1 MVEQTARKLAEELI
15 NSEYGQAFITA
26 KKAYDEDLEAQ
37 KMVQDLIAAG
47 GIIEYV
53 QDYVNKQN
61 AFQNRL
67 GNEDVPDEDKDAF
80 YEEINALN
88 TAIRERGTSGA
99 LYKAESDF
107 NEYTQ
112 SVFNIIMTA
121 LQNTL
126 TPESA
131 GGCGGGCSTCSG
143 CH

>member
-37 KMVQDLIAAG
+37 KMVQD
-47 GIIEYV
+47 
-53 QDYVNKQN
+53 YVNKQN

-67 GNEDVPDEDKDAF
+67 GNEAVPDEDKDAF

>member
-37 KMVQDLIAAG
+37 KM
-47 GIIEYV
+47 V

-131 GGCGGGCSTCSG
+131 GGCSGGCSTCSG

>member
-37 KMVQDLIAAG
+37 KM
-47 GIIEYV
+47 V

-131 GGCGGGCSTCSG
+131 GGCGGGCSTCNG

>member
-37 KMVQDLIAAG
+37 KM
-47 GIIEYV
+47 V

-107 NEYTQ
+107 NEYYSQ
-112 SVFNIIMTA
+112 
-121 LQNTL
+121 
-126 TPESA
+126 SA
-131 GGCGGGCSTCSG
+131 GIGKCCNTAWHRGNEKNGRR
-143 CH
+143 

>member
-37 KMVQDLIAAG
+37 KM
-47 GIIEYV
+47 V

-131 GGCGGGCSTCSG
+131 GGCGGGWSTCSG

>member
-37 KMVQDLIAAG
+37 KM
-47 GIIEYV
+47 V

-126 TPESA
+126 KPESA

>member
-37 KMVQDLIAAG
+37 KM
-47 GIIEYV
+47 V

-131 GGCGGGCSTCSG
+131 GGCGGGCSTGSG

>member
-37 KMVQDLIAAG
+37 KMG
-47 GIIEYV
+47 

>member
-37 KMVQDLIAAG
+37 KM
-47 GIIEYV
+47 V

>member
-37 KMVQDLIAAG
+37 KM
-47 GIIEYV
+47 V

-88 TAIRERGTSGA
+88 TAIRERGTPGA

>member
-15 NSEYGQAFITA
+15 NSEYAQAFITA

-37 KMVQDLIAAG
+37 KMVQD
-47 GIIEYV
+47 
-53 QDYVNKQN
+53 YVNKQN

-67 GNEDVPDEDKDAF
+67 GNEDVSDEEKDAF
-80 YEEINALN
+80 YDEINALN

-112 SVFNIIMTA
+112 SIFNIIMTA

-143 CH
+143 CP